1 MKPVIHYMI
10 GPTGSSAISYT
21 DKRTTDFRSAEK
33 SYYGRYGTD
42 FLLSRLD
49 LSVDSIGMQILNQG
63 FRQSASH
70 AAAGGGI
77 RSTLRIYWYLGI
89 QLYRYTGIPVPV
101 HILVS
106 TCTAV
111 Q

>member
-1 MKPVIHYMI
+1 MFCVVICGIGLSHVCYYCVTKPMKPVIHYMI

-49 LSVDSIGMQILNQG
+49 LSVESIGMQILNQG
-63 FRQSASH
+63 FRQFA
-70 AAAGGGI
+70 
-77 RSTLRIYWYLGI
+77 
-89 QLYRYTGIPVPV
+89 
-101 HILVS
+101 
-106 TCTAV
+106 
-111 Q
+111 